1 MSVVAWGFALSVGI
15 ALALAAAPGGPWL
28 PIALLGALG
37 LVQGASFAA
46 IPELNAEPEA
56 QALAHGALAQM
67 GNLAGTPLLLAALAG
82 AGIGAMIA
90 LAIGCWLAG
99 LAAHLLLRRRR
110 QAASG

>member
-1 MSVVAWGFALSVGI
+1 M
-15 ALALAAAPGGPWL
+15 
-28 PIALLGALG
+28 
-37 LVQGASFAA
+37 QGASFAA

-56 QALAHGALAQM
+56 LALANGVVAQM
-67 GNLAGTPLLLAALAG
+67 GNLGNLPGTPLLLAALAG

-99 LAAHLLLRRRR
+99 LGAHLLLRRRR